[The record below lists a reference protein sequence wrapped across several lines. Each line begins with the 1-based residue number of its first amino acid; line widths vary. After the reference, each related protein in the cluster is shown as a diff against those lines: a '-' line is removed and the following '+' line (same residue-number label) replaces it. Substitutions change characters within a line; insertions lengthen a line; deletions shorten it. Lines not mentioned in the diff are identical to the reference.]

1 MPRWSPFY
9 WFLARPFCCSLL
21 TAKLWKG
28 EWCILSSPF
37 ANLYEIRQK
46 EFPKT
51 QNNPNKRTEAGAK
64 KKSASQQLSATT
76 TASIFFGVFLARR
89 SLLLLG
95 SSPQLFFCCCSL
107 SFSFRFFLVLTASP
121 IMSYVC
127 GVRCHFCVS
136 LNLRDLRFH

>member
-1 MPRWSPFY
+1 MSRWSPFY

-64 KKSASQQLSATT
+64 KAPVSSYQLPKH
-76 TASIFFGVFLARR
+76 FFFVFLARR
-89 SLLLLG
+89 SLLLPG
-95 SSPQLFFCCCSL
+95 SSPQLFFVVVRCRFRFVFF
-107 SFSFRFFLVLTASP
+107 FSFLNCQPHHELCMWRALPLL
-121 IMSYVC
+121 
-127 GVRCHFCVS
+127 CVS
-136 LNLRDLRFH
+136 